1 MKKLAIL
8 LLFTLTATSATA
20 DVNQAVDNFFS
31 SMNADVNVATV
42 VQNQSAGVASGG
54 GFSTR
59 SQVVNLTPAR
69 FTPPSFNTSCGNLNF
84 YAGSFSFLTNTDQL
98 IAFLQNTLMTAGV
111 TAVMVALKAATPN
124 IAGTLQSMFDEA
136 NKLMNMFNNS
146 CQLGTALGNIGGNAF
161 GDAVQKTTGHSLSE
175 AGDAS
180 AAFINNSVIGSA
192 GRTINDSMRSVRE
205 TYEGWVG
212 ANATANPDSAD
223 PLKQKNANDYGSVI
237 WKGLQKEKLYNLPGI
252 NGSQGLSGIANLVI
266 SLTGDVIIYS
276 PTDDGT
282 EYMSTS
288 FDPAIPDAVDFL
300 TESANL
306 EVYNCTYFSTANPGE
321 CTPIPSGKHL
331 EDVDYPLVEYKGG
344 VVTKIDKAITDI
356 QTHFTS
362 NTPLTSDDLMI
373 IAISPVP
380 IFAIAQTLDDMGM
393 AGSINY
399 FLTQYKKEIS
409 FSILQKLVDI
419 SLQIAMKA
427 AINRS
432 NEETAPIINEL
443 IANISSKQAIINSQ
457 AQTYMKHDPVKIL
470 QDLNFLKGYAQN
482 MMSPD
487 IMQKVNFAKQM
498 SSY

>member
-31 SMNADVNVATV
+31 SIHADVNVPTV
-42 VQNQSAGVASGG
+42 VQNQSAGVISGG

-59 SQVVNLTPAR
+59 SQVVNLTPAH

-84 YAGSFSFLTNTDQL
+84 YSGSLSFLTNTDQL

-146 CQLGTALGNIGGNAF
+146 CQLGTALGNIGGTAI
-161 GDAVQKTTGHSLSE
+161 GDAYQKTTGQSLSE
-175 AGDAS
+175 AGDAAGS
-180 AAFINNSVIGSA
+180 FINNSVAGSA
-192 GRTINDSMRSVRE
+192 GKSITDSMRSVRE
-205 TYEGWVG
+205 KYEGWVSS
-212 ANATANPDSAD
+212 NAVSNPSSAD
-223 PLKQKNANDYGSVI
+223 ALTKKDAKDYGSII
-237 WKGLQKEKLYNLPGI
+237 WKGLQQEKLYNLPGT
-252 NGSQGLSGIANLVI
+252 GSQGISDIANLVI

-282 EYMSTS
+282 ELASTS
-288 FDPAIPDAVDFL
+288 FDPAIPDATDFL

-306 EVYNCTYFSTANPGE
+306 QVFNCTYFSTTTPGE
-321 CTPIPSGKHL
+321 CTPVPNGKHL
-331 EDVDYPLVEYKGG
+331 EEMDYPLIPYRGG
-344 VVTKIDKAITDI
+344 IVTKIDKAVDDI
-356 QTHFTS
+356 QKNFTS
-362 NTPLTSDDLMI
+362 GTPLTPDDLII

-399 FLTQYKKEIS
+399 FLSQYKKEIS
-409 FSILQKLVDI
+409 FTILQKLVDI
-419 SLQIAMKA
+419 SLQIAIKA
-427 AINRS
+427 AITRS
-432 NEETAPIINEL
+432 NEETAPIINDL
-443 IANISSKQAIINSQ
+443 IASISSKQSIINSQ
-457 AQTYMKHDPVKIL
+457 AQAYMKHDPVKIL

-487 IMQKVNFAKQM
+487 IMQKVTFAKQM
-498 SSY
+498 GNY